1 MSDYLVLGLLALIAL
16 LAVRAIFKT
25 FGCLVKT
32 ALLLVLAYA
41 VYYFLA

>member
-25 FGCLVKT
+25 IGCVVKT
-32 ALLLVLAYA
+32 ALLLVLAY
-41 VYYFLA
+41 VIYYLLV